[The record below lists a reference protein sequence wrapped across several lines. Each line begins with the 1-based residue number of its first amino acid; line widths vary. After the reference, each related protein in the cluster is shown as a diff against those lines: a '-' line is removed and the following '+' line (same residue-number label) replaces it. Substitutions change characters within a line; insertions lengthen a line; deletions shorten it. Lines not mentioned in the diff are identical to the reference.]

1 MPEPRF
7 DAGIYLQQADR
18 FKIACIDSLSASSNT
33 DIYLYYGYASSS
45 DHQNAMATWNSDY
58 KGVWH
63 LKENGAPY
71 SDSTSNGN
79 NSDAGI

>member
-1 MPEPRF
+1 VKSLSYSSGTMEAWVNIP
-7 DAGIYLQQADR
+7 
-18 FKIACIDSLSASSNT
+18 SLSASSNT

-45 DHQNAMATWNSDY
+45 DQQNAMATWNSDY